1 MTDSQEATEAK
12 REFLQRRVMSTPSEA
27 QTDVAEKTALFA
39 IKETPRY
46 SSQIPPWT
54 EAMTRVTQVGISE
67 NTFWPGD

>member
-1 MTDSQEATEAK
+1 
-12 REFLQRRVMSTPSEA
+12 MSTASEA

-54 EAMTRVTQVGISE
+54 EAMRVTQVEYFRKRILAWRLKRPSKC
-67 NTFWPGD
+67 F

>member
-1 MTDSQEATEAK
+1 
-12 REFLQRRVMSTPSEA
+12 MSTASEA

-67 NTFWPGD
+67 NAFWPGD